1 MLQDKKIESFA
12 KLQQDKKIES
22 FAKLQQDKK
31 IKNVS
36 GKNINKN

>member
-1 MLQDKKIESFA
+1 ML
-12 KLQQDKKIES
+12 QDKKIES